1 MGQGGGPSG
10 NSLRSRVR
18 RPRRPRGSHP
28 VHGSGHGARARGW
41 GGRVG
46 WVAGEH
52 DPVNAPSLAQPR
64 RTGTERAPAC
74 CSPHRSHPL
83 PSSRPF
89 RWTTRPRRGP
99 RGVRREH
106 GPLFPLPSAGV
117 RGAGSRG
124 GGGRAGRGARTL
136 AGTVPVEPCPPTG
149 TAAHR
154 GRHGAGAG
162 PPEPAP
168 AHRHAPG
175 SRAPARGV
183 PSARWPQ
190 GVPPNPRGRPSEPG
204 GASALL
210 SPGTP
215 LKVPRPW
222 KRHAFRPRSAA
233 GPSLAPRRPPTLGRA
248 RTVHR
253 TPHDTATVALGCGAV
268 AQSQGTVAVAER
280 VPQRAHPGSHRPG
293 QQVHR

>member
-1 MGQGGGPSG
+1 MGQGGGPPG

-28 VHGSGHGARARGW
+28 VHGSGRGARARGW

-83 PSSRPF
+83 PSSLP
-89 RWTTRPRRGP
+89 
-99 RGVRREH
+99 VDY
-106 GPLFPLPSAGV
+106 PSA
-117 RGAGSRG
+117 AGSTGSEARTWAALSPAVGRRPLG
-124 GGGRAGRGARTL
+124 GGGRADRGAGTL
-136 AGTVPVEPCPPTG
+136 PGTVPVEPCPPTG

-183 PSARWPQ
+183 PSARWPRGFPRIPVVGHPSPVAPLRYSPPEPPSRSQ
-190 GVPPNPRGRPSEPG
+190 GRGSATRSVRGPPPGPLLPRGGHR
-204 GASALL
+204 
-210 SPGTP
+210 
-215 LKVPRPW
+215 R
-222 KRHAFRPRSAA
+222 RAA
-233 GPSLAPRRPPTLGRA
+233 
-248 RTVHR
+248 H
-253 TPHDTATVALGCGAV
+253 
-268 AQSQGTVAVAER
+268 AQSIARRTAR
-280 VPQRAHPGSHRPG
+280 QRLH
-293 QQVHR
+293 

>member
-28 VHGSGHGARARGW
+28 VHGSGRGARARGW

-74 CSPHRSHPL
+74 CSPHRPHPL

-106 GPLFPLPSAGV
+106 GPLFPLPSDGA
-117 RGAGSRG
+117 RGAEEVALV
-124 GGGRAGRGARTL
+124 AGRGRFREPSRWSPVRPPGRRLTVGDMARERVPLNPPPRIGTPRE
-136 AGTVPVEPCPPTG
+136 AGLPRGAYRRRDGPRGFPRIPVVGHPSPVAPL
-149 TAAHR
+149 R
-154 GRHGAGAG
+154 YS
-162 PPEPAP
+162 PPEPPSRSQGRGSATRSVRGP
-168 AHRHAPG
+168 PPG
-175 SRAPARGV
+175 PLL
-183 PSARWPQ
+183 
-190 GVPPNPRGRPSEPG
+190 PRGGHR
-204 GASALL
+204 
-210 SPGTP
+210 
-215 LKVPRPW
+215 R
-222 KRHAFRPRSAA
+222 RAA
-233 GPSLAPRRPPTLGRA
+233 
-248 RTVHR
+248 H
-253 TPHDTATVALGCGAV
+253 
-268 AQSQGTVAVAER
+268 AQSIARSTTR
-280 VPQRAHPGSHRPG
+280 QRLH
-293 QQVHR
+293 